1 MLLFVIPFKI
11 MLSLNMTRILMRT
24 LLLSLM
30 MMVMCSNMMMID
42 NLEDE
47 EKNVLNEIMFE
58 QTRCMLIMK

>member
-1 MLLFVIPFKI
+1 
-11 MLSLNMTRILMRT
+11 MTRILMRT